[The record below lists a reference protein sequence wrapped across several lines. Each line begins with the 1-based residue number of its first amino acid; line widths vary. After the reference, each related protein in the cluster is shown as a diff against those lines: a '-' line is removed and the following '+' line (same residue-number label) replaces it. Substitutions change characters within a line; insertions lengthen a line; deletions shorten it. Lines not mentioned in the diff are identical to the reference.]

1 MYEGSALNLSTTF
14 VFSQLISLQNIF
26 KYYWNTIKQHLNAI

>member
-1 MYEGSALNLSTTF
+1 MKVALSTRVLPLFLANLS
-14 VFSQLISLQNIF
+14 LLQNIF